1 MPSAEAALLD
11 ARGVARRFGRT
22 AVLAGLDLTIAAGEV
37 LLLLGPNGTGKS
49 TLLRILAGLARPDR
63 GTVQVRGAPVAESRG
78 RIGYLA
84 HDSMLYDDLTVAE
97 NLGFAASLT
106 GMSSTQAR
114 YAAEGAGLVPQLGT
128 LVRHLSRGQAQRAA
142 VARALIHGPEL
153 LLLDEPY
160 TGLDAP
166 NTVRLTE
173 LLRTR
178 RDAGCGVVLVGHRP
192 DEGFEVVTRVAMLA
206 GGRWAFDIP
215 RPASPTEVQA
225 KFREVLD
232 G

>member
-1 MPSAEAALLD
+1 M
-11 ARGVARRFGRT
+11 ARRYGRT
-22 AVLAGLDLTIAAGEV
+22 AVLAGVDLTVAAGEV
-37 LLLLGPNGTGKS
+37 LLLLGPNGAGKS
-49 TLLRILAGLARPDR
+49 TLLRILAGLSRPDR
-63 GTVQVRGAPVAESRG
+63 GTVQVGGVPVTAARQRVG
-78 RIGYLA
+78 FLA
-84 HDSMLYDDLTVAE
+84 HDSLLYDDLTVGE
-97 NLGFAASLT
+97 NLDFAARLA
-106 GMSSTQAR
+106 GC
-114 YAAEGAGLVPQLGT
+114 GAGAVAAALDQVGLAARRDT
-128 LVRHLSRGQAQRAA
+128 LVRHLSRGQSQRAA
-142 VARALIHGPEL
+142 LMRSLLHAPDL

-166 NTVRLTE
+166 NTARLTE
-173 LLRTR
+173 LLRAR

-206 GGRWAFDIP
+206 GGRWAFDVP